1 MERDTDLSVIERAG
15 VIVYRYVVTPTLRF
29 DYMSPNA
36 GAIFGVQAEQF
47 LRNPLSG
54 FSTIHPDDRGTL
66 EALIADRSL
75 HPPPVTLRWCHADGR
90 VVWTEHRRF
99 PAFDDLGGV
108 AGYTGFGVDITA
120 RMDESAAGDHPLLNA
135 NALGALSERLEQMRE
150 EERTRISR
158 ELHDEL
164 GQLLTCIKLDFV
176 ATARRLRELKTP
188 GDVVDRLQ
196 SAVGQ
201 IDLGIA
207 MVRRIATGLRP
218 PGLDHRDLGGAIEY
232 EARRMS
238 AIAGVE
244 MPVTARVTHTVDTE
258 IATAAFRVFEE
269 ALTNAVRHAKATR
282 ISTTVGTTPRG
293 RLMLYVNDNGV
304 GIPRSRLNRGPSL
317 GLLGMSERARQL
329 GGTLRVT
336 SRSGHGTRVLLGLPV
351 TRDSGSGTRDS
362 KAGIRDSGFGIR
374 G

>member
-1 MERDTDLSVIERAG
+1 MDLEAELCLLEKAG
-15 VIVYRYVVTPTLRF
+15 VSADALR
-29 DYMSPNA
+29 
-36 GAIFGVQAEQF
+36 
-47 LRNPLSG
+47 
-54 FSTIHPDDRGTL
+54 
-66 EALIADRSL
+66 
-75 HPPPVTLRWCHADGR
+75 
-90 VVWTEHRRF
+90 
-99 PAFDDLGGV
+99 
-108 AGYTGFGVDITA
+108 
-120 RMDESAAGDHPLLNA
+120 
-135 NALGALSERLEQMRE
+135 ALSERLELIRE

-176 ATARRLRELKTP
+176 ATVRRLRELKTP

-218 PGLDHRDLGGAIEY
+218 PGLDHRDLGGAIEF

-238 AIAGVE
+238 AMAGVE
-244 MPVTARVTHTVDTE
+244 MPVTARVTDMVNTE

-269 ALTNAVRHAKATR
+269 ALTNAVRHAKATC

-293 RLMLYVNDNGV
+293 RLMVYVSDNGV
-304 GIPRSRLNRGPSL
+304 GIPRARLSRGPSL
-317 GLLGMSERARQL
+317 GLLGMSERARKL

-336 SRSGHGTRVLLGLPV
+336 SRPGHGTRVLLVLPIDRESDSGS
-351 TRDSGSGTRDS
+351 RDSGSPR
-362 KAGIRDSGFGIR
+362 
-374 G
+374 